1 MNEQKTLAGKLGSV
15 IPYLL
20 LIPGAIVS
28 IFPFIWTAIASTHT
42 SSQVFQA
49 EWTLK
54 PGVNFITNYINL
66 NHFSNVWVNLFN
78 SIFIAVAYTA
88 LVCIVDAMA
97 GYAFA
102 KFKFIGR
109 NAIFFICLCSMF
121 IPQQVTMIPLFMEM
135 NAFSLIDTPWA
146 VILPMATTIFGVF
159 LMRQSLTDFPDEL
172 LEAARIDGT
181 GEFRIF
187 LQIVVPTIKP
197 AFASLGILSFVQRW
211 GDYMWPLI
219 VLRSKENQTLPLILA
234 LMTTP
239 GNPIDFG
246 AALLGAVIVT
256 IPVLI
261 MFLCF
266 QKNFIEGLLSGAV
279 KG

>member
-1 MNEQKTLAGKLGSV
+1 MREEKTIRQKLGSI
-15 IPYLL
+15 IPYLIL
-20 LIPGAIVS
+20 TIVSVIS
-28 IFPFIWTAIASTHT
+28 IFPFIWTGIASTHT
-42 SSQVFQA
+42 SSQVFQS
-49 EWTLK
+49 EWALRL
-54 PGVNFITNYINL
+54 GNNFANNYRNL
-66 NHFSNVWVNLFN
+66 CKFSDVWLNLFN
-78 SIFIAVAYTA
+78 SIFIAVVYTA
-88 LVCIVDAMA
+88 LVCIIDAMA
-97 GYAFA
+97 GYAFV
-102 KFKFIGR
+102 KFKFKGR
-109 NAIFFICLCSMF
+109 DTIFFLCLCSMF
-121 IPQQVTMIPLFMEM
+121 IPQQVTMIPLFMEL
-135 NAFSLIDTPWA
+135 NAFRLIDTPWA
-146 VILPMATTIFGVF
+146 VILPMATAIFGVF
-159 LMRQSLTDFPDEL
+159 LMRQSLAGFPDEL

-181 GEFRIF
+181 NEFRLF
-187 LQIVVPTIKP
+187 AQIVAPTMKP

-219 VLRSKENQTLPLILA
+219 VLRSKEKQTLPLILA

-266 QKNFIEGLLSGAV
+266 QRSFIEGILSGAI

>member
-1 MNEQKTLAGKLGSV
+1 MEQKTPSLKLSSIV
-15 IPYLL
+15 PYLI
-20 LIPGAIVS
+20 LIIVVIIS
-28 IFPFIWTAIASTHT
+28 IFPFIWTGMASTHT

-49 EWTLK
+49 KWSLR
-54 PGVNFITNYINL
+54 PGTNFITNYRNL
-66 NHFSNVWVNLFN
+66 CNFSNIWVNLFN
-78 SIFIAVAYTA
+78 SIFIALAYTA
-88 LVCIVDAMA
+88 LVCVVDAMA
-97 GYAFA
+97 GYAFV
-102 KFKFIGR
+102 KFRFKGR
-109 NAIFFICLCSMF
+109 DAIFFICLCSMF
-121 IPQQVTMIPLFMEM
+121 IPQQVTMIPLFIEL
-135 NAFSLIDTPWA
+135 NAFNLIDTPWA

-159 LMRQSLTDFPDEL
+159 LMRQSLADFPDEL

-181 GEFRIF
+181 GEFRLF
-187 LQIVVPTIKP
+187 AQIVVPTMKP

-219 VLRSKENQTLPLILA
+219 VLQSKENQTLPLILA

-239 GNPIDFG
+239 GNPIDYG

-266 QKNFIEGLLSGAV
+266 QKNFINAIMSGAV